1 MSIEPWVLWTLVAAT
16 MQAVRTAGQKH
27 LAAEVT
33 PLAATLVRYLFG
45 LPFAILWL
53 GYVSTSFL
61 FEQGNVRLPD
71 PGVTFFLSGIV
82 AGILQIF
89 ATVLL
94 IQLLTLRNFAVGS
107 TYVKS
112 EILLTAI
119 IGYFLFTEAVTFV
132 GWLAIVVCV
141 VGLIVISISRTGG
154 LSSLWNLS
162 ALYGL
167 GSGLCFALTSLFLR
181 QASLSLGVDDPMLT
195 AGMTLAYM
203 VCLQTVITV
212 VWVRIQQP
220 GEISRIFQQ
229 WRPALFVG
237 ITSVIGSVG
246 WFTAMTMELASYVKT
261 LGQVEFL
268 MTVLIAV
275 YFFKERPTRLEVVGM
290 LLIVS
295 GGIALLLGG

>member
-1 MSIEPWVLWTLVAAT
+1 MSLEPWVFWTLLAAT

-27 LAAEVT
+27 LTSEIT

-45 LPFAILWL
+45 LPFVVLWL
-53 GYVSTSFL
+53 AYVSSTYLSVDGNTALPSLNPTFL
-61 FEQGNVRLPD
+61 LSA
-71 PGVTFFLSGIV
+71 FL

-119 IGYFLFTEAVTFV
+119 IGYFFFTEAVTLI
-132 GWLAIVVCV
+132 GWLAIIVCV
-141 VGLIVISISRTGG
+141 AGLMVVSISKSGG
-154 LSSLWNLS
+154 LSSLWNQS

-181 QASLSLGVDDPMLT
+181 QASLSLGVEDSMLT

-203 VCLQTVITV
+203 VMLQTIITV
-212 VWVRIQQP
+212 VWVRWQQP
-220 GEISRIFQQ
+220 GEISKVFQQ

-237 ITSVIGSVG
+237 VTSVIGSIG
-246 WFTAMTMELASYVKT
+246 WFTAMTLELASYVKT

-268 MTVLIAV
+268 LTVLIAIF
-275 YFFKERPTRLEVVGM
+275 YFKERPTRPEVVGM
-290 LLIVS
+290 LLIIS
-295 GGIALLLGG
+295 GGIVLLLN